1 MFDCFFDTIARGP
14 DGPGTSHRPR
24 HARARWGF
32 DTSFMNGIFGA
43 EGRPRGR
50 WRGGRMFEQGDLR
63 YVVLRL
69 LEEKPR
75 HGYEIIKA
83 LEERFNGAYAPSPGV
98 VYPTLQLLE
107 DLGYARVMPGAEGKK
122 VYEITE
128 AGRAYLVDNRE
139 TVDSIFERI
148 GTLVGH
154 FLDEPMTAVH
164 GAFRRVA
171 RATYTRASEG
181 VADPALLARIAAI
194 LDRATAEI
202 EALGRSAPS
211 SGTPTDTAPAG

>member
-1 MFDCFFDTIARGP
+1 MFDDLFDASCRLRA
-14 DGPGTSHRPR
+14 SH
-24 HARARWGF
+24 HARAKWGW
-32 DTSFMNGIFGA
+32 DPSFMNGFFGA

-107 DLGYARVMPGAEGKK
+107 DLGYATVMPGNEGKK
-122 VYEITE
+122 VYEITD
-128 AGRAYLVDNRE
+128 AGRAYLAENRDA
-139 TVDSIFERI
+139 VDSIFDRI
-148 GTLVGH
+148 SKLVGH
-154 FLDEPMTAVH
+154 FMDEPMTEVH
-164 GAFRRVA
+164 SAFRRA
-171 RATYTRASEG
+171 AKATYSRASDAA
-181 VADPALLARIAAI
+181 ADPAVLARIAQI
-194 LDRATAEI
+194 LERAAAEI
-202 EALGRSAPS
+202 EE
-211 SGTPTDTAPAG
+211 

>member
-1 MFDCFFDTIARGP
+1 MFDCFFDALAEGHERPAGAGRPRNARGKW
-14 DGPGTSHRPR
+14 
-24 HARARWGF
+24 AF
-32 DTSFMNGIFGA
+32 DASFMNGIFGT

-50 WRGGRMFEQGDLR
+50 WRAGRMFEQGDLR

-107 DLGYARVMPGAEGKK
+107 DLGYARIVPGAEGKK
-122 VYEITE
+122 VYEITD
-128 AGRAYLVDNRE
+128 AGRAHLAENRE

-148 GTLVGH
+148 GKIVSH
-154 FLDEPMTAVH
+154 FLDEPMAEVH
-164 GAFRRVA
+164 GAFRRAAKATYA
-171 RATYTRASEG
+171 RASDAVS
-181 VADPALLARIAAI
+181 DPAVLAQIVQI
-194 LDRATAEI
+194 LDRAAAEI
-202 EALGRSAPS
+202 EQLGRPAAKP
-211 SGTPTDTAPAG
+211 GETAPGA

>member
-1 MFDCFFDTIARGP
+1 MFACFFDALAEGPENPAGTARPRSARGK
-14 DGPGTSHRPR
+14 
-24 HARARWGF
+24 WGF
-32 DTSFMNGIFGA
+32 DASFMNGIFGA

-107 DLGYARVMPGAEGKK
+107 DQGFARVMPMAEGKK

-128 AGRAYLVDNRE
+128 AGRAYLAENRE
-139 TVDSIFERI
+139 TVDSIFDRI
-148 GTLVGH
+148 SALVGH
-154 FLDEPMTAVH
+154 FLDEPMTEVH
-164 GAFRRVA
+164 GAFRRAAKATYA
-171 RATYTRASEG
+171 RASDS
-181 VADPALLARIAAI
+181 VSDPAVLAQIVEILNRAA
-194 LDRATAEI
+194 AEI
-202 EALGRSAPS
+202 EGLGRPAAGAPDAAGGS
-211 SGTPTDTAPAG
+211 TSG

>member
-1 MFDCFFDTIARGP
+1 MFVHYGYCGP
-14 DGPGTSHRPR
+14 HGHR
-24 HARARWGF
+24 AKWGW
-32 DTSFMNGIFGA
+32 DASFMNSFFGA

-83 LEERFNGAYAPSPGV
+83 LEERFGGTYAPSPGV

-107 DLGYARVMPGAEGKK
+107 DLGYARIVSGDEGKK
-122 VYEITE
+122 TYEIND
-128 AGRAYLVDNRE
+128 AGRAYLAENRD

-148 GTLVGH
+148 SNLMGH
-154 FLDEPMTAVH
+154 FLDEPMTEVH
-164 GAFRRVA
+164 RAFRKA
-171 RATYTRASEG
+171 GKATYGRATDAVQSPAVLKQIVDILERA
-181 VADPALLARIAAI
+181 AREIDAI
-194 LDRATAEI
+194 PR
-202 EALGRSAPS
+202 
-211 SGTPTDTAPAG
+211 